1 MGRAHSSIDT
11 YSYKWA
17 AGLNTLLVQYLLMQN
32 RHLTG
37 EEKSPKT
44 REEWRKVNGGMPL
57 LTDLCHGDDPGAKGS
72 RNLYLWTGSHV
83 RVSRSSGGS
92 LSTLRD
98 PREPHK
104 HTRWNDT

>member
-1 MGRAHSSIDT
+1 MCCRAKDAAGTVPFDAEPAPNWRRKEPEDKRRVEESEWGHASIDG
-11 YSYKWA
+11 S
-17 AGLNTLLVQYLLMQN
+17 
-32 RHLTG
+32 
-37 EEKSPKT
+37 
-44 REEWRKVNGGMPL
+44 MPGHEIGP
-57 LTDLCHGDDPGAKGS
+57 HGDDPGAKGS

-92 LSTLRD
+92 LSTLSD